1 MKASGQIS
9 PRGTGLASY
18 WSGAMESRY
27 GWEHMDTRPP
37 PRIGLILRAFPEAS
51 DRIISTG
58 SSAPHIATHS
68 KPATLIEAAELPP
81 IRDGPR
87 VKLET
92 YQFETN

>member
-51 DRIISTG
+51 DRYFNGQQRPAHSNTQQTG
-58 SSAPHIATHS
+58 HAHRS
-68 KPATLIEAAELPP
+68 
-81 IRDGPR
+81 R
-87 VKLET
+87 
-92 YQFETN
+92 